1 MNAGA
6 WGSEIS
12 NFLVSVDVIDSKGNL
27 KTLNPDNLKFQYRSS
42 SFSSNDFIIS
52 ARFKLEKSTEK
63 NIKHKK
69 KIASDGRIKTQP
81 LKYRSAG
88 SVFKNPNS
96 MLAAGFL
103 IDKSGLK
110 GTACGDAEISTHHAN
125 FFINHGAARAKDICL
140 LYTSDAADEE

>member
-27 KTLNPDNLKFQYRSS
+27 KTLNPDNLNFQYRSS
-42 SFSSNDFIIS
+42 SFSTNDFIIS

-69 KIASDGRIKTQP
+69 KNNNKKIKNLP
-81 LKYRSAG
+81 L
-88 SVFKNPNS
+88 
-96 MLAAGFL
+96 M
-103 IDKSGLK
+103 
-110 GTACGDAEISTHHAN
+110 
-125 FFINHGAARAKDICL
+125 
-140 LYTSDAADEE
+140 